1 MISGTA
7 DLRLLFVTSA
17 TSGVGRR
24 MESILAT
31 LQTRKRHSVQIQRV
45 DADDDAELVGR
56 LGIDQ
61 IPTLVFVKNRR
72 SVARIG
78 GRATLEQ
85 IENTL
90 ASLAAA

>member
-1 MISGTA
+1 MISGSA
-7 DLRLLFVTSA
+7 DLRLLFVTRA

-31 LQTRKRHSVQIQRV
+31 LQTRKGDSVQIERV
-45 DADDDAELVGR
+45 DADAEAELVGH

-61 IPTLVFVKNRR
+61 IPSLVFVKDRR

-78 GRATLEQ
+78 GRATLAE
-85 IENTL
+85 IENIL
-90 ASLAAA
+90 ARISAA

>member
-1 MISGTA
+1 MISGSA

-31 LQTRKRHSVQIQRV
+31 LQSRKRDSVQIQRV
-45 DADDDAELVGR
+45 DADVEADLVGR

-61 IPTLVFVKNRR
+61 IPTLVFVKGRR
-72 SVARIG
+72 SVARIS
-78 GRATLEQ
+78 GRATLEE
-85 IENTL
+85 IENVL
-90 ASLAAA
+90 ASIAAA

>member
-1 MISGTA
+1 MIGGSA
-7 DLRLLFVTSA
+7 ELRLLFVTRA

-31 LQTRKRHSVQIQRV
+31 LQTRKRDSVQIERV
-45 DADDDAELVGR
+45 DADAEAELVEQ

-61 IPTLVFVKNRR
+61 IPTLVFVKDRR

-78 GRATLEQ
+78 GRATLAE
-85 IENTL
+85 IENIL
-90 ASLAAA
+90 ARISAA

>member
-1 MISGTA
+1 MISGSA
-7 DLRLLFVTSA
+7 ELRLLFVTRA

-31 LQTRKRHSVQIQRV
+31 LQTRKRDSVHIERV
-45 DADDDAELVGR
+45 DADAEAELVGQ

-61 IPTLVFVKNRR
+61 IPTLLFVKDRR

-78 GRATLEQ
+78 GRATLAE
-85 IENTL
+85 IENIL
-90 ASLAAA
+90 ARISAP

>member
-1 MISGTA
+1 MISGSA
-7 DLRLLFVTSA
+7 DLRLLFVTRS

-45 DADDDAELVGR
+45 DADDDAELVGQ

-61 IPTLVFVKNRR
+61 IPTLVFVKDRR

-78 GRATLEQ
+78 GRATLEE
-85 IENTL
+85 IEGIL